1 MRVYS
6 RHPGGLLQV
15 DGSLERLAKE
25 SELLR
30 QAYGHF
36 FDLTVVNNDI
46 EDTIHTLEATLD
58 TLDASPQWLPVA
70 WVYWRSRR
78 RDGAS
83 TPQRWTH
90 RSAGHSRDQARHGDR
105 CLQKRVT
112 LLNLPFCFFYFVSGG
127 GVGRLHHSEDS
138 LALVEQRPLIR
149 EVNSPFRGQ
158 L

>member
-1 MRVYS
+1 MPNHSNLRFDESLRYPQSPQIIVDRDIAKFFSGAQSHCY
-6 RHPGGLLQV
+6 PGGLLQV

-70 WVYWRSRR
+70 WVY
-78 RDGAS
+78 
-83 TPQRWTH
+83 
-90 RSAGHSRDQARHGDR
+90 
-105 CLQKRVT
+105 
-112 LLNLPFCFFYFVSGG
+112 
-127 GVGRLHHSEDS
+127 
-138 LALVEQRPLIR
+138 
-149 EVNSPFRGQ
+149 
-158 L
+158 